1 MTIYRIETLQN
12 WERIMYINGM
22 SKITFHFYTFTSLV
36 FADTVIFIQSL
47 VFGCGKYSYDGYG
60 YAVVG
65 MIHNFNNIH
74 RYGEDSNSIK
84 SPPIENRPGINFMG
98 CNEPYAWGWIAAIFF
113 VFVTV
118 LGGLLFPTL
127 LVALITACTDE
138 ASRTVSRELK
148 TVRAVRNEINTYP
161 EFYSMIQMR
170 RIKSCFGVGYL

>member
-12 WERIMYINGM
+12 WERIMYINST
-22 SKITFHFYTFTSLV
+22 SKITFIPSHCQYLL
-36 FADTVIFIQSL
+36 TVIFIQSL
-47 VFGCGKYSYDGYG
+47 VFGCDKYSYDGYG

-65 MIHNFNNIH
+65 MIHDVNNIH
-74 RYGEDSNSIK
+74 QYGGVPNFIK

-98 CNEPYAWGWIAAIFF
+98 CNEPYAWGWVAAIFF

-148 TVRAVRNEINTYP
+148 TMRAVRNEINKYP

-170 RIKSCFGVGYL
+170 RIKSCFGVGYF